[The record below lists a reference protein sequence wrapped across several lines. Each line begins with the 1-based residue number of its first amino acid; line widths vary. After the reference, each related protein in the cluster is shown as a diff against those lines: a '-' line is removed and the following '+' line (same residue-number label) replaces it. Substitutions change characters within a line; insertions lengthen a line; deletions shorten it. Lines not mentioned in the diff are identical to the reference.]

1 MEPTFGTMRTTRSL
15 LRLALALAFIVT
27 IFSRCSDKC
36 EVRNEYIYYEPVYKT
51 LAEIRASTGSIE
63 PRPLESPGKIYF
75 KDGYLFVNE
84 TGAGIHVIDNRDPES
99 PEPVSFINIPGSYDL
114 AILGNTLFADSY
126 TDLVAFDI
134 SNVLQAVEI
143 GRHTNLF
150 QTYGSQGFYVDPVR
164 GVITDWQKVNQV
176 SHYEDDCNIM
186 LQPWGGYR
194 EGDAIF
200 MQASSPNSFNKATM
214 LAPGGAT
221 TGIAGSMAR
230 FAIKEGHLFALDGG
244 SLDVVS
250 IANPAAMV
258 TEKVLALSWDIET
271 VFPLQNNLFI
281 GSRSGMYILDI
292 SNPVAPTQVSRYA
305 HMRSCDPVVVEGDY
319 AYVTLRDGNTCEGFV
334 NQLEVI
340 NIKDLTAPKL
350 EKMYP
355 MTNPHGLG
363 IDNNVLF
370 VCDGRDGLKIYN
382 SSDIFRISENV
393 LAHYRDIKAFD
404 IIPFN
409 DIAMMIGEDGLYQYD
424 YSDIRDIRL
433 LSHLPIVKP
442 AE

>member
-1 MEPTFGTMRTTRSL
+1 MRTTPAFSWL
-15 LRLALALAFIVT
+15 HMAIAYAFALVLFT
-27 IFSRCSDKC
+27 RCSDKC
-36 EVRNEYIYYEPVYKT
+36 EVRTEYVYHEPIYKT
-51 LAEIRASTGSIE
+51 MAEIRASTGAIE
-63 PRPLESPGKIYF
+63 PQPMASPGKIYF
-75 KDGYLFVNE
+75 KDDYLFINE
-84 TGAGIHVIDNRDPES
+84 TGAGIHVIDNRDPGS
-99 PEPVSFINIPGSYDL
+99 PEAISFINIPGSFDL

-134 SNVLQAVEI
+134 SNIEQAVEI
-143 GRHTNLF
+143 GRHANLF
-150 QTYGSQGFYVDPVR
+150 KTYGNQGFYVDPVR

-176 SHYEDDCNIM
+176 SQYQDDCNIM
-186 LQPWGGYR
+186 LQPWGGYL
-194 EGDAIF
+194 EGDAVF
-200 MQASSPNSFNKATM
+200 MQASQANRFNKTAM

-230 FAIKEGHLFALDGG
+230 FAISAEHLFALDGG

-250 IANPAAMV
+250 IANPTAMI
-258 TEKVLALSWDIET
+258 TEKELALAWDIET
-271 VFPLQNNLFI
+271 VFPLQDKLFV
-281 GSRSGMYILDI
+281 GSKSGMYILDI
-292 SNPVAPTQVSRYA
+292 SDPVAPRQISLYT

-319 AYVTLRDGNTCEGFV
+319 AYVTLRDGNSCAGFV

-340 NIKDLTAPKL
+340 NIKELATPKL
-350 EKMYP
+350 EKIYP

-382 SSDIFRISENV
+382 SSDIFKISDNL
-393 LAHYRDIKAFD
+393 LAHYADIKAFD
-404 IIPFN
+404 IIPFD

-424 YSDIRDIRL
+424 YSDIRNIRL
-433 LSHLPIVKP
+433 LSHLPIVRP